1 MSAER
6 LEWIHAATDAADLQR
21 RYDAWV
27 EHYDEDMGVLD
38 WAAC

>member
-21 RYDAWV
+21 RYDAWA